1 MSVIRQ
7 QNWLGQQRVDLPHL
21 RSIES
26 SITADFDVL
35 VGQGMAGDAA
45 LVLRGFEMTGI
56 AVGAP
61 ATSLSVVTASGIVF
75 NRRATEAGTFLSVPA
90 NRAAETLNPITNSRV
105 VGGWVLGAT
114 NYIGLDYTREAD
126 ATTTDLVQFISNTT
140 RLESPRQV
148 PLGKTLDYQIEI
160 TAVPFSSQTHLVPIA
175 KVVLDASGF
184 VVSVEDA
191 RPLMF
196 RLGSGGDNPQ
206 PLSSFSLWTRT
217 EGGSVI
223 DNTLFQGG
231 DKSVTSLKSWMDA
244 VMTRLWE
251 SSGGEHWYSAT
262 ADRNVTLITYGP
274 TLASG
279 EYFSWNLGSETL
291 SWQGLRLLF
300 DNSTSYNADIANG
313 SVVGLKAGEV
323 LYVDADRTK
332 FYAAAWAAT
341 TAYVAG
347 DIVVKSL
354 LAYEATVAGTSG
366 GTGPT
371 GTGAAIVDGTVTWKY
386 VGPGVAGGLT
396 PAKAALGTLG
406 TGSPAG
412 SRWILAWRRADQ
424 VFVRGWRYPVGTLFT
439 PATTA
444 AQGVLKISRDYAGT
458 NIGATSSLNNPIAI
472 SDRGG
477 IITTPL
483 AAQVGLGINAGASAL
498 AGLSVGPGGFFDT
511 VTAGFPQSAIL
522 GAANGSDWAG
532 VTGMGQSEP
541 GVLGLNMATPS
552 ALPDAAY
559 SQAFPVAGIDT
570 VGFTGMFGV
579 SGVNST
585 IVSLLGGTLP
595 TYLLRSGGIFA
606 GNDVTANAS
615 GVVGLGGINGGV
627 GVYGVATGSG
637 AGTYSGS
644 GVVGLAVGGSGLFG
658 DGSQVAPA
666 LGATTTV
673 LATASSGVRG
683 RGGGTGAGVVG
694 LGGATN
700 GPGGQF
706 SAGASGGSGVVGTT
720 QNAPVP
726 SLQAAGAFRAVTE
739 RALAAQ
745 NASNTTP
752 TAEFVNTGTNS
763 AIKAT
768 SSGATA
774 TASLENTSPGIV
786 LEVTGATSGAAVIVD
801 NTAGT
806 GRAATMD
813 NSSATEPTMWLGN
826 GAAGGV
832 PLQLSSDGPAI
843 EYMDSASNGPRYPTG
858 KTMKKVLGGGDF
870 VLSTAVNGAPGVT
883 LSSAGPS
890 YFFGVTY
897 SGGAGNANWV
907 GAFTLPLNAR
917 IDSINVRV
925 DHSGT
930 TAGVTL
936 SAEFLKVVKTS
947 TNWTTATVAVGGALA
962 IGAAASVLTITPVNG
977 ALADRTV
984 NSNDES
990 FAINLASTGTTNT
1003 TFVRIRW
1010 VEINY
1015 TMFETLSW

>member
-21 RSIES
+21 RSLES
-26 SITADFDVL
+26 SVAADFDVL
-35 VGQGMAGDAA
+35 VGQGMAGDVA
-45 LVLRGFEMTGI
+45 LVLRGFEMTGV

-75 NRRATEAGTFLSVPA
+75 NRKATEAGTFLSVPS
-90 NRAAETLNPITNSRV
+90 NRSAEILNPVTNSKV

-114 NYIGLDYTREAD
+114 NYVGLDFTREAD
-126 ATTTDLVQFISNTT
+126 ATTTDLVQFISSTT

-148 PLGKTLDYQIEI
+148 PLGKTLDYRIEI

-175 KVVLDASGF
+175 KVVLNASGF

-206 PLSSFSLWTRT
+206 PLSSFALWTRT
-217 EGGSVI
+217 EGGSVV

-231 DKSVTSLKSWMDA
+231 DKTITSLKDWMDA
-244 VMTRLWE
+244 VMTRIWE

-274 TLASG
+274 TLAGG
-279 EYFSWNLGSETL
+279 EYFAWNLGSETL
-291 SWQGLRLLF
+291 TWQGLRLLF

-313 SVVGLKAGEV
+313 SVAGLKAGEV
-323 LYVDADRTK
+323 LYVDIDRTK

-347 DIVVKSL
+347 DIVVKSS

-366 GTGPT
+366 GTGPSGT
-371 GTGAAIVDGTVTWKY
+371 GTAIVDGSVTWKY

-396 PAKAALGTLG
+396 PAKTALGTLG

-483 AAQVGLGINAGASAL
+483 ATQVGLGISAGTNSL
-498 AGLSVGPGGFFDT
+498 AGLSVGPSGFFDT
-511 VTAGFPQSAIL
+511 VVAGFPKSAIL

-541 GVLGLNMATPS
+541 GVLGLNMATPG
-552 ALPDAAY
+552 ALPDANY

-570 VGFTGMFGV
+570 VGLTGVFGV
-579 SGVNST
+579 SGLNS
-585 IVSLLGGTLP
+585 IAASLLGGALP
-595 TYLLRSGGIFA
+595 TYLSRSGGIFA
-606 GNDVTANAS
+606 GNDVTANAA

-627 GVYGVATGSG
+627 GVYGAATGSG

-644 GVVGLAVGGSGLFG
+644 GVVGLATGGSGLFG

-666 LGATTTV
+666 IGSTTTV

-694 LGGATN
+694 LGGSTG

-706 SAGASGGSGVVGTT
+706 AAGAAAGSGVVATT
-720 QNAPVP
+720 QNATVP
-726 SLQAAGAFRAVTE
+726 SLQAAGAFRSVTE
-739 RALAAQ
+739 RAISAE
-745 NASNTTP
+745 NASNTVPTVELANAGTYAALRATSAG
-752 TAEFVNTGTNS
+752 TAE
-763 AIKAT
+763 AT
-768 SSGATA
+768 VII
-774 TASLENTSPGIV
+774 ENTSPGIGLSV
-786 LEVTGATSGAAVIVD
+786 VGNCAATNAVIVD
-801 NTAGT
+801 NTTAAG
-806 GRAATMD
+806 GAALLI
-813 NSSATEPTMWLGN
+813 NASASMSTVDIQN
-826 GAAGGV
+826 GASGGV
-832 PLQLSSDGPAI
+832 PLRLTSDGPAI
-843 EYMDSASNGPRYPTG
+843 EYMDSASNGPRYASG
-858 KTMKKVLGGGDF
+858 KTMKKVLGAGDF
-870 VLSTAVNGAPGVT
+870 VLSTATGGAPVQL
-883 LSSAGPS
+883 LSAAGPS
-890 YFFGVTY
+890 YYLGITFT
-897 SGGAGNANWV
+897 GAGSASWV
-907 GAFTLPLNAR
+907 GSFGLPMGAV

-930 TAGVTL
+930 GAGVAL
-936 SAEFLKVVKTS
+936 SGEFLKMTKTS
-947 TNWTTATVAVGGALA
+947 TNWTAVPACVGGALA
-962 IGAAASVLTITPVNG
+962 IGAAASVLTITPTLG
-977 ALADRTV
+977 TLADRTV
-984 NSNDES
+984 NSLDDS
-990 FAINLASTGTTNT
+990 FAIGFAATGTTNT

-1010 VEINY
+1010 VEVNY
-1015 TMFETLSW
+1015 TMYYTM